1 MPSMTYKLMTRVD
14 YGEDS
19 RHFVDAVYTNNPAH
33 PRLDACEGVYDMDT
47 NVKWWQCSTDELLLD
62 DREYKYFMLCQELVD
77 AKLAPNKRNII
88 FNKQGEVVL
97 LCNDAEWC
105 RITKT
110 YGSIENYLKH
120 NKQHWIY
127 K

>member
-62 DREYKYFMLCQELVD
+62 DREYKYFTLCQDIFE
-77 AKLAPNKRNII
+77 KPNKRNII
-88 FNKQGEVVL
+88 FNKQGELVL

-105 RITKT
+105 KIAKQ

>member
-1 MPSMTYKLMTRVD
+1 MYRLMTRVE

-62 DREYKYFMLCQELVD
+62 DREYKYFTLCQDIFE
-77 AKLAPNKRNII
+77 KPNKRNII
-88 FNKQGEVVL
+88 FNKQGELVL

-110 YGSIENYLKH
+110 YGSIENYLKT
-120 NKQHWIY
+120 QQTTLDL
-127 K
+127 

>member
-1 MPSMTYKLMTRVD
+1 MKNPAYKLMTRVD
-14 YGEDS
+14 YSEDS
-19 RHFVDAVYTNNPAH
+19 RHLVLTVYTDEPTH
-33 PRLDACEGVYDMDT
+33 PRLSTCEGVYDMDT

-110 YGSIENYLKH
+110 YGTI
-120 NKQHWIY
+120 
-127 K
+127 